1 VLMSVAVVKTVGDD
15 ALGAAEIAAAPT
27 ARKRNRSRVLFGVV
41 AFLVVACGGV
51 YGRYWYMVGRF
62 IESTNNAYLR
72 ADQVAMAARVSG
84 QVADIYVQ
92 DNEQVAAGQP
102 LVKIDP
108 RRYEMTMRQA
118 KATVEAREADVAR
131 SEADLR
137 QQDAV
142 IAQGEADVKTAQA
155 NSDLADKEFE
165 RASALALRGFATQQK
180 NEQTE
185 SALAQARSTVNLKQ
199 AVRDAARQQI
209 ATLTAQLAQAKAQLA
224 AAKENLSQAELDL
237 NDTVLRS
244 PIAGRVGDRTVQL
257 GQFAQP
263 GTRLLT
269 IVPTQQMY
277 LVANFK
283 ETQLANMRPGQP
295 AEIRVDAYPDLALT
309 GTVDSFAPGTGARFA
324 LLPPENATGNFTKI
338 VQRVPVR
345 IRVNAP
351 DNAAP
356 AFVPGLSIEVSVN
369 TEAAAPVRAA
379 GLVR

>member
-1 VLMSVAVVKTVGDD
+1 MSVTVLKKAGDGP
-15 ALGAAEIAAAPT
+15 LGAAQAAGTKPS
-27 ARKRNRSRVLFGVV
+27 RKRSRSRLLFGVIAALAV
-41 AFLVVACGGV
+41 TCGGA

-62 IESTNNAYLR
+62 IQSTNNAYLR
-72 ADQVAMAARVSG
+72 ADQVAMAPRVSG
-84 QVADIYVQ
+84 QVSDLYVK
-92 DNEQVAAGQP
+92 DNEEVAAGQP
-102 LVKIDP
+102 LLKIDP
-108 RRYEMTMRQA
+108 RRYEMTVRQA
-118 KATVEAREADVAR
+118 RATVAARAADVAK

-142 IAQGEADVKTAQA
+142 IAQAEADLKTAQA
-155 NSDLADKEFE
+155 NSDLAAKEFE
-165 RASALALRGFATQQK
+165 RASALAERGFATQQK

-199 AVRDAARQQI
+199 AVRDAARQQV
-209 ATLTAQLAQAKAQLA
+209 ATLQAQLAQAEAQLT
-224 AAKENLSQAELDL
+224 AAKENLSQAEIDL

-263 GTRLLT
+263 GTKLLT
-269 IVPTQQMY
+269 IVPTQQIY

-295 AEIRVDAYPDLALT
+295 AEISVDAYPDLALT
-309 GTVDSFAPGTGARFA
+309 GTVDSFAPGTGAQFA

-345 IRVNAP
+345 IKVNAP
-351 DNAAP
+351 ENAAL

-369 TEAAAPVRAA
+369 TKAATAVHSAEAVQ
-379 GLVR
+379 